1 MNYCLCIIY
10 ITYIVPVKDIYIS
23 YIDIRYTNSIY
34 KFSVFDMKWRIKNTI
49 IPHREGS
56 GGGAEDGG
64 GGRDEQ
70 EEEEEDLLAD
80 WCWCAAPT

>member
-1 MNYCLCIIY
+1 MMDLENNMPKAL
-10 ITYIVPVKDIYIS
+10 KNF
-23 YIDIRYTNSIY
+23 YTQLQN
-34 KFSVFDMKWRIKNTI
+34 DWRIKNTI